1 MKKINIY
8 ILFTLLFIGVSCEDR
23 LDLLPPQ
30 DVDTS
35 VALSTDANVKAV
47 LLGAYD
53 ALSNG
58 DLFGGNT
65 LRNAEL
71 LGSDGEIVFSGTFG
85 DPSDIWRKEITNI
98 NSDVTETWLEG
109 YEVINICN
117 NVLNA
122 LDVVNEDDKAMVE
135 AEARFIRGLM
145 YFELVKYF
153 GTPYSAGGA
162 SSSLAIPIAETPNS
176 TEEYEKATVEEI
188 YQLVISDLNFAEENL
203 PSENDVFANR
213 VAAAGFLSR
222 VYLQQ
227 ENFAAARDAANR
239 GIDYADG
246 VYSLVGNLAGAF
258 NNNTNSSEDLFA
270 IQVNTQDGVNNM
282 QLFFASPTLGGRG
295 DIEIQAEHFDIYE
308 ANDDRADLFYIDD
321 ATGDTRTA
329 KWTNQFGNVTI
340 IRLSELYLTR
350 AEGNVRLTQAVGDTP
365 ANDLNLLRQRAGLG
379 DIVAPSLADV
389 LAERRAELAFEGH
402 RIHDIKRLK
411 LETDGIPFD
420 SDQLIFPI
428 PQREAGVNP
437 NL

>member
-1 MKKINIY
+1 MKKFNKY
-8 ILFTLLFIGVSCEDR
+8 ILIPLLFIGVSCEDR

-53 ALSNG
+53 ALSIG

-71 LGSDGEIVFSGTFG
+71 LGADDEIVFSGTFG

-117 NVLNA
+117 NVLSA
-122 LDVVNEDDKAMVE
+122 IDVVEEDDQAIVE

-162 SSSLAIPIAETPNS
+162 TSSLAIPLALEPNS
-176 TEEYEKATVEEI
+176 TEELEKATVEEI
-188 YQLVISDLNFAEENL
+188 YDLVISDLIFAEGNL
-203 PSENDVFANR
+203 PTDNDVFANR
-213 VAAAGFLSR
+213 VAAAGVLSR

-227 ENFAAARDAANR
+227 EDFVAARDAANR
-239 GIDYADG
+239 GIGYADG
-246 VYSLVGNLAGAF
+246 VYSLVGNLEDAF
-258 NNNTNSSEDLFA
+258 NNATNSSEDLFA

-295 DIEIQAEHFDIYE
+295 DIEIQASHFDIYE
-308 ANDDRADLFYIDD
+308 ANDARANLFYVDE

-329 KWTNQFGNVTI
+329 KWTNQFANVSV

-350 AEGNVRLTQAVGDTP
+350 AEGNIRTAQSVGDTP
-365 ANDLNLLRQRAGLG
+365 ANDINLIRQRAGLA
-379 DIVAPSLADV
+379 DLTNPTVADV
-389 LAERRAELAFEGH
+389 IAERRAELAFEGQK
-402 RIHDIKRLK
+402 IHDLKRLK
-411 LETDGIPFD
+411 LGTDGFAFD
-420 SDQLIFPI
+420 SDALIFPI